1 MRKNEGLHINITER
15 TKQQKCKN
23 QNLVNFDSH
32 FGIWLTEVFLEM
44 PRLNSTQD
52 ALSEVCPG
60 LYKLLN
66 IATNELV
73 WVGGSTFVGL

>member
-1 MRKNEGLHINITER
+1 M
-15 TKQQKCKN
+15 
-23 QNLVNFDSH
+23 
-32 FGIWLTEVFLEM
+32 EM

-66 IATNELV
+66 IVTNELV
-73 WVGGSTFVGL
+73 WVGGSIFVGL